1 MEHIRYKQDFEQKS
15 NLRHQPSVLVLAL
28 LIDSPLPPQLL
39 PLLQHFCIE
48 QRVSS
53 RIIGELFVIAEE
65 TIVVLNP
72 ATLVAIVPRPAVFQD
87 PQSVNVAWHQ
97 IPPGSLLKV
106 TVLLETLV
114 KAILVISP
122 WLLSVLVVV
131 PIVVSLLLVTSSSAV
146 VASVVELVASSVVE
160 LVLIVVTM
168 VVLVIKPAMILVMAV
183 VPSLADVVVPLTHLP
198 LLHVV
203 VVSLLRHFH
212 VVISLVLRVHV
223 VVPLVHL
230 LLLLHHLGALT
241 ELWRRLVEIV
251 RMLQL
256 VDRRRLVLNVVA
268 ELVTRWRLLHLPLLL
283 LLLPHNLH
291 QPPPHS

>member
-48 QRVSS
+48 QGISS

-87 PQSVNVAWHQ
+87 AQSVNVAWHQ

-106 TVLLETLV
+106 AILLETLV

-131 PIVVSLLLVTSSSAV
+131 PIVVSLLLVPSSSTI

-168 VVLVIKPAMILVMAV
+168 VVLVIKPAMILVMA
-183 VPSLADVVVPLTHLP
+183 
-198 LLHVV
+198 
-203 VVSLLRHFH
+203 
-212 VVISLVLRVHV
+212 
-223 VVPLVHL
+223 
-230 LLLLHHLGALT
+230 
-241 ELWRRLVEIV
+241 
-251 RMLQL
+251 M
-256 VDRRRLVLNVVA
+256 
-268 ELVTRWRLLHLPLLL
+268 
-283 LLLPHNLH
+283 
-291 QPPPHS
+291 

>member
-1 MEHIRYKQDFEQKS
+1 M
-15 NLRHQPSVLVLAL
+15 
-28 LIDSPLPPQLL
+28 
-39 PLLQHFCIE
+39 
-48 QRVSS
+48 
-53 RIIGELFVIAEE
+53 
-65 TIVVLNP
+65 
-72 ATLVAIVPRPAVFQD
+72 
-87 PQSVNVAWHQ
+87 
-97 IPPGSLLKV
+97 
-106 TVLLETLV
+106 ETLV

-146 VASVVELVASSVVE
+146 VASIVELVASSVVE

-168 VVLVIKPAMILVMAV
+168 VVLVIKPEIEIEVTSERKIPAMILVMAV

-256 VDRRRLVLNVVA
+256 VNRRRLVLNVV
-268 ELVTRWRLLHLPLLL
+268 TRRRLLHLPLLL
-283 LLLPHNLH
+283 LLPLLRLVLDVRMLGLVAPLVVERHCTSVPHARVAEDVGLKIYRCTNQIIPQIMHGRVEMAEGSTSIALLLH
-291 QPPPHS
+291 RNRGIASMTMWRGRWSSWRHCRS